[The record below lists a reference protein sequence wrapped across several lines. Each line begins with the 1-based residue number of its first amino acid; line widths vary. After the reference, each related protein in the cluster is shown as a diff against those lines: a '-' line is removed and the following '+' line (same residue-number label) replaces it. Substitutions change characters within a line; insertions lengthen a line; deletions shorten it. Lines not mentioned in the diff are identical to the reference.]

1 MLPMLE
7 SFFPHHAPTVE
18 SRLSLLVVIG
28 HNKRSSTP
36 VNEHEK
42 VQYPPGLRCC
52 RCLKVIHEPIVSF
65 IMPHVHQGAGC
76 PYLWLLVTINA
87 VQPLLMTMS
96 EKVQPLLMNMRRC
109 NTFWVCDAADAW
121 LHNPLM
127 LPDHQG
133 AACL

>member
-36 VNEHEK
+36 VNEHEQ
-42 VQYPPGLRCC
+42 VQYPSGFEMLPMLESHSRTNCF
-52 RCLKVIHEPIVSF
+52 IHHAPCSS
-65 IMPHVHQGAGC
+65 GAGC

-96 EKVQPLLMNMRRC
+96 EKGSTPVNEHEKVQYLLG
-109 NTFWVCDAADAW
+109 
-121 LHNPLM
+121 L
-127 LPDHQG
+127 
-133 AACL
+133 